1 MTNMTATASK
11 PVFSRRLLLGAT
23 AAGIASAGLIGFLPR
38 VQASEAIGSVL
49 DSRGNVIRR
58 QKDIDGIL
66 AKGESLQ
73 NNDLIRTGQDG
84 FAELALG
91 SDTRV
96 LMGAE
101 TEVLIDTFLAD
112 QGGTLELISGQMVFD
127 RPEGLPKIDLTL
139 RTTFGQI
146 GVRGTKFFVGKNR
159 GNDAVFV
166 EHGLVEVFA
175 GGSVRK
181 VGAGEGVDIA
191 HDKTSRSAFGGDI
204 SPIKKW
210 GKGRIEEAYA
220 SVGIK
225 VD

>member
-1 MTNMTATASK
+1 M
-11 PVFSRRLLLGAT
+11 VFE
-23 AAGIASAGLIGFLPR
+23 P
-38 VQASEAIGSVL
+38 
-49 DSRGNVIRR
+49 SRG
-58 QKDIDGIL
+58 
-66 AKGESLQ
+66 
-73 NNDLIRTGQDG
+73 
-84 FAELALG
+84 
-91 SDTRV
+91 
-96 LMGAE
+96 
-101 TEVLIDTFLAD
+101 
-112 QGGTLELISGQMVFD
+112 
-127 RPEGLPKIDLTL
+127 PPKIDLTL

-146 GVRGTKFFVGKNR
+146 GVRGTKSSCGKNR
-159 GNDAVFV
+159 GNDPSSS

-181 VGAGEGVDIA
+181 VGPVRGRGHCH